1 MQQWLKDLAND
12 ASIDID
18 DVEGW
23 LKPEPTNKGEIMSTI
38 SIEEYRIVPAPLT
51 GIGWYAVQMWNG
63 YEYEHVST
71 FRSVE
76 QAQEFIDSCQ
86 DQ

>member
-1 MQQWLKDLAND
+1 MN
-12 ASIDID
+12 
-18 DVEGW
+18 
-23 LKPEPTNKGEIMSTI
+23 NTI